1 MDHNIHATL
10 EVAKA
15 APPVT
20 VVGVT
25 LAGISVADWVT
36 YLTLLYIVL
45 QLILLAPKY
54 IKWYKSWRSK
64 QDSCKL
70 D

>member
-1 MDHNIHATL
+1 MDTNTSIEGL
-10 EVAKA
+10 KA
-15 APPVT
+15 SPPVA
-20 VVGVT
+20 VVGVQ
-25 LAGISVADWVT
+25 LAGISVSDWVT

-64 QDSCKL
+64 RDSCKPE
-70 D
+70 